1 MKLMSPS
8 RQWLLITSI
17 AFFLVLVV
25 LLASAGRD
33 GKPQQVTAAEPA
45 PVQMMP
51 VTLQDSYQREISLV
65 GRVESANNAL
75 LGFELAGQ
83 LARIDVEEGQSVV
96 AGQTL
101 AQLDK
106 ARLQA
111 QYQELLAALTRAQA
125 DETLAQVSLKRLQD
139 LLAKRLESAQRVDEA
154 SARVEAT
161 VAAVA
166 QAQAALARVEVELQ
180 KSELIAPFDGVV
192 TARHID
198 AGTIVNVGTPV
209 VELQQRDSLR
219 IRVSVPPAQVRH
231 LTPGNTYPFTRNGT
245 DLNAQLVTLTERRQ
259 LSTQTHEALFQPI
272 AEDNLISGELVGLR
286 LSERVEARG
295 SWVPLA
301 ALDSGVRGTWTLLVT
316 SGEGVQQLQ
325 ARAVTLLYT
334 DGRKAFVS
342 GALDNNDFVVVSGT
356 QRLVNHQSVRA
367 TRVAAVLQEE

>member
-219 IRVSVPPAQVRH
+219 IRVSVPPAQVRY
-231 LTPGNTYPFTRNGT
+231 LTPGNTYLFTRSGT

-272 AEDNLISGELVGLR
+272 AEDKLISGELVGLR